1 MVFMSPI
8 EYISY
13 VRDINNIYLHVS
25 MPLVM
30 CAQFCFNKTNK
41 KQKNNTKQKQ
51 NEKKKQK
58 KTYYCG
64 LI

>member
-1 MVFMSPI
+1 MSPI

-41 KQKNNTKQKQ
+41 KQNNTKQKQ
-51 NEKKKQK
+51 NEKKKHK

>member
-30 CAQFCFNKTNK
+30 YDQYCFNKTNK
-41 KQKNNTKQKQ
+41 KQKNNTKQ
-51 NEKKKQK
+51 EKTK

>member
-1 MVFMSPI
+1 MSPI

-41 KQKNNTKQKQ
+41 KQKIVQNKNKTKRK
-51 NEKKKQK
+51 NKKNI
-58 KTYYCG
+58 
-64 LI
+64 LLWNH

>member
-1 MVFMSPI
+1 MSPI

-13 VRDINNIYLHVS
+13 VRDINHIYLHVS

-30 CAQFCFNKTNK
+30 CAQFCFNKTKNK
-41 KQKNNTKQKQ
+41 KIIQNKNKTKRK
-51 NEKKKQK
+51 NKK